1 MWLNLTKTW
10 RFTGPINAHLI
21 YEPSSIDGNIM
32 FVFVTGSPIYIL
44 IETEDSSLQPI
55 PAYVWLVIL
64 PECKTSK
71 KISFMAPTRKIE
83 FDHVIDTRKH

>member
-1 MWLNLTKTW
+1 MMFRLEYTEHGKLE
-10 RFTGPINAHLI
+10 FTH
-21 YEPSSIDGNIM
+21 
-32 FVFVTGSPIYIL
+32 
-44 IETEDSSLQPI
+44 
-55 PAYVWLVIL
+55 L